1 MKKIDK
7 VFAKVYNIDQ
17 NTNACLIEIALARY
31 DDIFNKWDFDPFER
45 REVNP
50 ELEDFLERCS
60 DEIPFRYPIEFHF
73 TIPEGMRN
81 RQKEEKSRDGFK
93 NHFTFKIYLVK
104 NKLKINYRRTLY
116 CFLVGFFLLAGG
128 IQWQIVSQNLLP
140 SILRESLNI
149 GGWVFIWQAVSVF
162 SFGNTELYRSY
173 RTYKRLRNAPI
184 IFHEAKES

>member
-7 VFAKVYNIDQ
+7 VFAKVYKINQ
-17 NTNACLIEIALARY
+17 NNNTCPIEIALARY

-60 DEIPFRYPIEFHF
+60 DEIPFRYSIEFHF
-73 TIPEGMRN
+73 TIPERMKN

-104 NKLKINYRRTLY
+104 NKLNLNYRRTLY
-116 CFLVGFFLLAGG
+116 CFLVGFVLLAGG
-128 IQWQIVSQNLLP
+128 ITWQIASQNLLP
-140 SILRESLNI
+140 
-149 GGWVFIWQAVSVF
+149 
-162 SFGNTELYRSY
+162 
-173 RTYKRLRNAPI
+173 
-184 IFHEAKES
+184 IFHSFWNCKVKFNRISKRNFIRASF